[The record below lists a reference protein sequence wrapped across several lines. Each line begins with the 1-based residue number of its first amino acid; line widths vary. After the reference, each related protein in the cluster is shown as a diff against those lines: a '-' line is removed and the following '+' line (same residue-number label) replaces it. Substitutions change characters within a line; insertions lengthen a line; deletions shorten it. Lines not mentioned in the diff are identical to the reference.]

1 MRARD
6 LPVISGKASLNEII
20 NTMSEGR
27 LGLAL
32 INQNNHTIGIITD
45 GDLRRLLEAH
55 GKDAWDLKAADFM
68 TKNPKTVVLGTS
80 LHETEERLKQLK
92 ITSLVVVDNNCNTVG
107 VIQIY
112 DLK

>member
-1 MRARD
+1 
-6 LPVISGKASLNEII
+6 
-20 NTMSEGR
+20 
-27 LGLAL
+27 
-32 INQNNHTIGIITD
+32 
-45 GDLRRLLEAH
+45 
-55 GKDAWDLKAADFM
+55 M

-112 DLK
+112 NLK

>member
-1 MRARD
+1 
-6 LPVISGKASLNEII
+6 
-20 NTMSEGR
+20 MSKGR

-32 INQNNHTIGIITD
+32 INQNNRTTGIITD

-55 GKDAWDLKAADFM
+55 GKDAWDLKAYDFM
-68 TKNPKTVVLGTS
+68 TKHPKTVLVGTS
-80 LHETEERLKQLK
+80 LHEAEERLKQLK
-92 ITSLVVVDNNCNTVG
+92 ITSLIVVDNNCNTVG